1 MDLNLFQQQQQ
12 KSPMLSSKTETSENS
27 VVSLI
32 FNFSNLGK
40 RIMINNVHSVRE
52 GVWLDTARVY
62 LAQNVSV
69 MTFVRT
75 ERLEHSGL
83 KQSQ

>member
-1 MDLNLFQQQQQ
+1 
-12 KSPMLSSKTETSENS
+12 
-27 VVSLI
+27 
-32 FNFSNLGK
+32 
-40 RIMINNVHSVRE
+40 MINNVHSVHE

-83 KQSQ
+83 KQS